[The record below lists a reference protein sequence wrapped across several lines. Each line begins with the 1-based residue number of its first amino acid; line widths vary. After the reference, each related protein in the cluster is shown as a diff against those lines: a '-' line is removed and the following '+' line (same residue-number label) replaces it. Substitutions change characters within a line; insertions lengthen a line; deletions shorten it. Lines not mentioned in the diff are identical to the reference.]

1 MLKRLI
7 PPAAAVAIVALTA
20 GIGLAH
26 SQIPVDNTPIRPA
39 IPQADRTNLSKVFLE
54 HADRLVTS
62 SDIDYQILSGNVE
75 FRRGGMLMYCDSA
88 HFYDK
93 TGDFD
98 AFGNVKM
105 RQGDTLFIDGDRL
118 EYNDSAQLAVLY
130 GDFGRDATLR
140 NRDVTLTT
148 AIFNYDLRAEL
159 GFYDVGGVL
168 TDRQNRLSS
177 VEGEYSPATKEA
189 TFLVNVVLTSLSEKD
204 TLTIHTN
211 NLYYNTATHVAE
223 LTTFSTVQNGDGTI
237 VTTNGIYN
245 TETTQADLFDN
256 SLVTARNGNT
266 LSGDT
271 IYYNRNTGRG
281 EVFGNME
288 LNDTTNKVILSG
300 DYGFYNELID
310 SAFVTGHARAVEY
323 SSKDSLFLHAD
334 SIRAFRIISLR
345 EMAKQDSL
353 PAATASEAV
362 TVSENDT
369 IAQPI
374 SPEPDSIA
382 SETFSVPARLLYT
395 MVPDT
400 VRYIVAAPRVKFY
413 RRDIQG
419 LCDSMTFVSADT
431 MLHMDRFPI
440 VWSDNRQIR
449 GDVINIHMNDS
460 TLEWARVPSNGFM
473 SEMIETDYFNQLSG
487 KEMYATFKDGAI
499 STLDVSGNVLAIF
512 FPEENDSTINKMVNL
527 ESSFMAVKFKENT
540 IEKMRLWPETNA
552 VATPLYLAKRSA
564 MYLPG
569 FRWYGF
575 FRPSGPD
582 DIFNFPDEL
591 LEEFRNAPVYIPP
604 QLPQAPA
611 APAVHDFAAPASG
624 EPASGSESDTEAAP
638 DSDVSKE
645 N

>member
-39 IPQADRTNLSKVFLE
+39 IPQADRSNLSKVFLE

-62 SDIDYQILSGNVE
+62 SNVDYQILSGNVE

-148 AIFNYDLRAEL
+148 AIFNYDMRAEI

-223 LTTFSTVQNGDGTI
+223 LTTYSTVQNGDGTI

-245 TETTQADLFDN
+245 TETTQADLFEN

-271 IYYNRNTGRG
+271 IYYNRNAGRG

-288 LNDTTNKVILSG
+288 LNDTTNKMILSG
-300 DYGFYNELID
+300 DYGFYNELTD
-310 SAFVTGHARAVEY
+310 SAFVTGRARVVEY
-323 SSKDSLFLHAD
+323 SAKDSLFLHAD
-334 SIRAFRIISLR
+334 SIRAFRIISLKKI
-345 EMAKQDSL
+345 AKQDSL
-353 PAATASEAV
+353 PTATV
-362 TVSENDT
+362 LENDS

-374 SPEPDSIA
+374 NPEPDSID
-382 SETFSVPARLLYT
+382 SETFSVPARVLYT
-395 MVPDT
+395 TVPDT
-400 VRYIVAAPRVKFY
+400 VRYVVASPRVKFY

-431 MLHMDRFPI
+431 MLHMDHFPI

-449 GDVINIHMNDS
+449 GDVINIHLNDS

-473 SEMIETDYFNQLSG
+473 AEMIEPDYFNQLSG

-499 STLDVSGNVLAIF
+499 SALDVSGNVLAIF

-527 ESSFMAVKFKENT
+527 ESSFMAVKFKENA

-569 FRWYGF
+569 FRWYGY

-591 LEEFRNAPVYIPP
+591 IEEFRNAPVYIPP

-611 APAVHDFAAPASG
+611 APAVRDLTTIVT
-624 EPASGSESDTEAAP
+624 EEQTSGSESAAESAP
-638 DSDVSKE
+638 NSDVTTE